1 MWAFTLGYANGP
13 GFSHHIDSTGRRVNP
28 RGMQYMSSDFQQPS
42 TVPMTEETHAAEDVG
57 VYASGPQAHLF
68 SGVYEQNYIANAI
81 AYATCLGPQN
91 FIKHP
96 DCSDSSSTLSSSY
109 SVIIFMTVFYSLFHL
124 FHE

>member
-1 MWAFTLGYANGP
+1 
-13 GFSHHIDSTGRRVNP
+13 
-28 RGMQYMSSDFQQPS
+28 
-42 TVPMTEETHAAEDVG
+42 MTEETHAAEDVG

-96 DCSDSSSTLSSSY
+96 DCSDSSPTLSSSY
-109 SVIIFMTVFYSLFHL
+109 SIVIFMSVFYLLFHW